1 MGDLLIY
8 PHRLFDLEVEEF
20 RKIIHAT
27 FAFIAG
33 FLERDIPVL
42 LDEIQSKAE
51 GKTISDRTIK
61 AAVEAADDFMG
72 DLEDWFNEKSADD
85 KWQYTRHRAKTYL
98 SVLNETSTLV
108 FAHEAEGRTI
118 VISKPLFHAVA
129 VTCEMIFDYS
139 ITKSEQMKYTLKKSD
154 NYHRQ
159 KILTI
164 KEKRSLR
171 YYFIK
176 VLEGY
181 GANPKQLIKNLYSL
195 KGSALSNAVNAT
207 NNLPSF

>member
-1 MGDLLIY
+1 MGDIIY
-8 PHRLFDLEVEEF
+8 PHCLLDLEVEEV
-20 RKIIHAT
+20 RDIIHNT
-27 FAFIAG
+27 FAFSAG

-42 LDEIQSKAE
+42 LDEIQSKAN

-61 AAVEAADDFMG
+61 SAVEAANDFMG
-72 DLEDWFNEKSADD
+72 DLEDWFNEKLADD
-85 KWQYTRHRAKTYL
+85 KWRYTRHRAKTYL
-98 SVLNETSTLV
+98 SALNETSSLV
-108 FAHEAEGRTI
+108 FAHETEGRTI

-129 VTCEMIFDYS
+129 QTCEMIFDYS
-139 ITKSEQMKYTLKKSD
+139 ITKSEQMKHTLKKSD
-154 NYHRQ
+154 DYHRQ
-159 KILTI
+159 KILSI

-176 VLEGY
+176 VLEEY
-181 GANPKQLIKNLYSL
+181 GANSKQLIKNLYFL